1 MLVSQNNDVALYIR
15 QLPNDIY
22 YSSIDK
28 QKERL
33 NKFCKFLNLRIVDEY
48 IDEDYDNT
56 PNFYNMVDNIK
67 SKRFNMILTFDFTI
81 LAYDNKTG
89 FIDEDKI
96 NLVLSELEKY
106 DYELYLEDTFSYIP
120 YTRPLFYL
128 ERDDGYKER
137 RRQEKEK
144 KKKSKT
150 KSVRP
155 MFTIE
160 KLVNPKFNEPFDWVE
175 EYDDEKI
182 SFDLVPY
189 LDENSNNECRKF
201 ELHYYYEKIVGFTGT
216 RKKKKIKSNIPK
228 LFEGIN

>member
-1 MLVSQNNDVALYIR
+1 MQMLVSQKNDVALYIR

-22 YSSIDK
+22 YSSIEK

-33 NKFCKFLNLRIVDEY
+33 NKFCKFLNLKIVDEY

-56 PNFYNMVDNIK
+56 PNFYNMVDDIK

-89 FIDEDKI
+89 FIDENKI
-96 NLVLSELEKY
+96 KLVLSELEKY

-128 ERDDGYKER
+128 ERHDGYKER

-160 KLVNPKFNEPFDWVE
+160 ELVNPKFKDPFDWVE
-175 EYDDEKI
+175 EYDDNKI

-189 LDENSNNECRKF
+189 LDKSINNECRKF
-201 ELHYYYEKIVGFTGT
+201 ELHYCYDKIVGFTGT
-216 RKKKKIKSNIPK
+216 RKKKKIKSNIPR
-228 LFEGIN
+228 LF